1 MRKLPAILAVTVFL
15 SLIGCRSTP
24 DNVLTPDEM
33 ADLLV
38 DIHHAEAIADVQYSR
53 YSPDT
58 MRAALRQSVY
68 DRHGITQADFDT
80 SLAWYGHHI
89 EKYIDLYDVVIERL
103 EKQVEQAGSYK
114 GAGGFLSGDSVDA
127 WDGSSHYV
135 LTRRSPAHYL
145 DFNIPRD
152 DNWRNGDSYT
162 WQFKV
167 FNRLS
172 PMEVGVFVDYGDGS
186 TDYMTSTVEQD
197 GWFRTTVALDSLRD
211 PQSVYGYIFVEPRTD
226 EEIYIDSLSLI
237 RKRFVEPTY
246 QRRYQQRRFKYGKR

>member
-1 MRKLPAILAVTVFL
+1 MRNLPAILAVAALVL
-15 SLIGCRSTP
+15 LIGCRTTP

-38 DIHHAEAIADVQYSR
+38 DIHHAEAVADVQYSM

-80 SLAWYGHHI
+80 SLAWYGRHI

-103 EKQVEQAGSYK
+103 EKQAEQAGTYR
-114 GAGGFLSGDSVDA
+114 GGSGSLSGDSIDA
-127 WDGSSHYV
+127 WDGSPHYV
-135 LTRRSPAHYL
+135 LTRRSPMHFL
-145 DFNIPRD
+145 DFNLARD
-152 DNWRNGDSYT
+152 DNWKNGDSYT

-172 PMEVGVFVDYGDGS
+172 PMEVGLFVDYGDGS
-186 TDYMTSTVEQD
+186 TDYMTSNVEQD
-197 GWFRTTVALDSLRD
+197 GWFRTTVVLDSLRD
-211 PQSVYGYIFVEPRTD
+211 PQSVYGFILVEPRDD

-237 RKRFVEPTY
+237 RKRFVENTY
-246 QRRYQQRRFKYGKR
+246 HSRYHQRRFKYGKR